1 MRPLRTSVASATALF
16 VLFSA
21 ASPLRAEDDNPKY
34 SAKAPPSLQ
43 IAEEVESRIG
53 MLKFF
58 DGLPD
63 GETTAKVLARS
74 YGTIE
79 NFVTQMRLAAQDR
92 EGEAF
97 ADLVSIEGIGPVVA
111 ESIVEFF
118 AEPHNIEVLAS

>member
-63 GETTAKVLARS
+63 GETTAKVYDNLDFVRGIDAFLSGIPIASVQAVCTGPFVRS
-74 YGTIE
+74 MQWIT
-79 NFVTQMRLAAQDR
+79 
-92 EGEAF
+92 
-97 ADLVSIEGIGPVVA
+97 
-111 ESIVEFF
+111 
-118 AEPHNIEVLAS
+118 